1 MSNLERKPRRIGKV
15 GGRAVDPMSTVFF
28 DNLATYHKTGMI
40 RTMETIKQCQEED
53 TEIVV
58 YKLSDELTVNRNE
71 TEILRFRN
79 DPVNKRV
86 IVNEQFIIPHLR
98 EDYNPRKELPGSTLP
113 NVEFNV
119 AAIAYGYSIKR
130 YKVETHPRVTP
141 IEE

>member
-1 MSNLERKPRRIGKV
+1 MEKRPRRIGRT
-15 GGRAVDPMSTVFF
+15 GGRSIDPMSTVFF
-28 DNLATYHKTGMI
+28 DNLANYHKTGMI
-40 RTMETIKQCQEED
+40 RTMETIKKCQMED
-53 TEIVV
+53 NEIII
-58 YKLSDELTVNRNE
+58 YKISDELTVNRTE

-86 IVNEQFIIPHLR
+86 IVNDKFIIPHLK